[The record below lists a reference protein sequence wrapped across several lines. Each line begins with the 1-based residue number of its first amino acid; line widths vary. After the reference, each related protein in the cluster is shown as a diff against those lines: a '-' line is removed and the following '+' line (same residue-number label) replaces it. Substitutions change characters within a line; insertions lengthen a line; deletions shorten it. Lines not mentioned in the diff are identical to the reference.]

1 MSREI
6 QIGFPCPHYIV
17 EESVKLDSD
26 RRTVI
31 TGSPIASELS
41 VRIMINNSLNIPS
54 TGLKSQAFLTSS
66 SEGPYKIEKC
76 VGLLGPN
83 SNILILETPDGRWE
97 IPLPIS
103 KRISLEELKKK
114 LVLTEIFDYIEVTDQ
129 DGAIA
134 FKEKMHLGK
143 DSWIKVSGKGAEALG
158 FVQKGARGMELFPPW
173 ALYKEESQLPLALN
187 PRSASTKKLMFA
199 RPLKGNPQIKLSY
212 VTLPSL
218 CKRCR
223 ATFVENDYRFNPLG
237 ELLTITDEN
246 LLFQACLKMILT
258 ERSSNPYHPAY
269 GSNIM
274 KRIGKKAV
282 NAPLAQVKED
292 VQRAL
297 RTVISLQRQQRE
309 FQTVTSKELLSRIG
323 NLEVRIDPNDP
334 TTYFVDVIVY
344 NASNQPVS
352 ISVTYTAPGAVALAG
367 SNGAGLGTNKA
378 GL

>member
-17 EESVKLDSD
+17 EEPVTLGSD
-26 RRTVI
+26 RRTVV

-41 VRIMINNSLNIPS
+41 VRLMINNSLYIPN
-54 TGLKSQAFLTSS
+54 TGLQSQAFLTSS
-66 SEGPYKIEKC
+66 SSGPYKIEKC
-76 VGLLGPN
+76 VGLLGPM
-83 SNILILETPDGRWE
+83 SNVLVIETPEGRWE
-97 IPLPIS
+97 IALPLS
-103 KRISLEELKKK
+103 KRISLADLKKK
-114 LVLTEIFDYIEVTDQ
+114 LVLTEIFDYVEVTEQ

-134 FKEKMHLGK
+134 FKEKMNLGK

-173 ALYKEESQLPLALN
+173 ALFKEESELPLALN
-187 PRSASTKKLMFA
+187 PRSASTKKLMFK

-223 ATFVENDYRFNPLG
+223 ASFVENDYRFNPLG

-282 NAPLAQVKED
+282 NAPMGQIKED
-292 VQRAL
+292 VQKAL
-297 RTVISLQRQQRE
+297 RTVVSLQKQQRE
-309 FQTVTSKELLSRIG
+309 FQTVTSKELLYRIG
-323 NLEVRIDPNDP
+323 SIDVRTDPQDP

-367 SNGAGLGTNKA
+367 SNGAGLGTNKV